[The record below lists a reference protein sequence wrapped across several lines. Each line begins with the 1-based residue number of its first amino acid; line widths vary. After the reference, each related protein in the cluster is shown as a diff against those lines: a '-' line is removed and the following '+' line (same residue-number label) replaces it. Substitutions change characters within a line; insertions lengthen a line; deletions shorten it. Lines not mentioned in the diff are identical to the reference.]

1 MPESISHITDIPKDR
16 DMLPHMV
23 DDSIFDQPNLDIP
36 LELIVISGPIL
47 MEAHPKLFGKDYIL
61 PMSFLVFMLHGT
73 LASYKSRLELPEP
86 WN

>member
-1 MPESISHITDIPKDR
+1 MAESITQITDIPKDR
-16 DMLPHMV
+16 DTPPHMV

-61 PMSFLVFMLHGT
+61 PTNFLVLTLHGIVV
-73 LASYKSRLELPEP
+73 SHKPRPGSLEL